1 MTTKHITA
9 AALAFGTIGVGFGA
23 YATLQSNA
31 ASTAASANLTKTKAA
46 ILAATGRS
54 PDRLVD
60 IGGGLKGTM
69 IGNEAVVV
77 SPDATLVVVGNIR
90 YVGRSLDSGSP
101 TPVSSASDAKAGA
114 TSMIDGQEPKA
125 ASVDTVIGALSGSE
139 PANLR
144 QAANFQ
150 PRPNDVAPAGSDE
163 AQSRAVIVQMLEAS
177 LANASG
183 EDAAAIRASL
193 ANYKRSL
200 PAVDVDQWLQNQDQA
215 ADATPDNAG
224 GMVPS
229 TPLSQLK
236 FEGLSRNAG
245 FKQEVLIG
253 GAPIL
258 EELTVQVDGDSKAPV
273 TLTAFVDP
281 LCPGCRVFHE
291 EVQPYVAAGVVRVVY
306 APVAGVGGENS
317 LNLGGALL
325 TMGNVH
331 AGPDKITEAAVA
343 KMDRT
348 VLADNLLGVQRNT
361 EALSMIRHGGLPTPT
376 ILYSVKG
383 RENALQVNE
392 GYSTLA
398 ALLRDAGVSE
408 SSMKLVAAKPARPE
422 VASARKGS

>member
-23 YATLQSNA
+23 YATLQS
-31 ASTAASANLTKTKAA
+31 TPVSANLAKTKAA
-46 ILAATGRS
+46 IMAATGRS
-54 PDRLVD
+54 PERLVD
-60 IGGGLKGTM
+60 IGGGLTGTM

-77 SPDATLVVVGNIR
+77 SPDGTLVVVGNIR
-90 YVGRSLDSGSP
+90 YVGRSLDGGSP
-101 TPVSSASDAKAGA
+101 TPAAVSTNASAGA
-114 TSMIDGQEPKA
+114 PSMGRGEEPKA

-139 PANLR
+139 PANLHP
-144 QAANFQ
+144 AANI
-150 PRPNDVAPAGSDE
+150 RPTDAPTAGTEE

-177 LANASG
+177 LASATG

-193 ANYKRSL
+193 ASYKRSL
-200 PAVDVDQWLQNQDQA
+200 PAVDVEQWLKRQDQA
-215 ADATPDNAG
+215 ADATADNAG
-224 GMVPS
+224 GMVPT

-236 FEGLSRNAG
+236 FEGVSRNAG
-245 FKQEVLIG
+245 FKQEVLLG

-281 LCPGCRVFHE
+281 LCPGCKVFHE

-361 EALSMIRHGGLPTPT
+361 EALSMIRHGNLPTPT

-392 GYSTLA
+392 GYPTLA

-408 SSMKLVAAKPARPE
+408 ASMKLVAAKPIRPE